1 MMAVNGIG
9 YGYYGNSYGI
19 NNISSLYRRQLQNA
33 ARINRSSAVSRS
45 NVTRYLDQ
53 SSGNFLKEY
62 NSDMS
67 SLMTSANNLR
77 AGNAAG
83 VWNKTAV
90 TASEPSVLDIKQN
103 YRMNSTDSYE
113 VNVKQLATGQKNVS
127 AGMKASDLAAND
139 AAFSISGANGAVS
152 VDVKALGADGNL
164 KTNGQMLT
172 EIADVVNKSGIG
184 VKASI
189 STKDGVS
196 ELSFASEKTGAKNAF
211 EIQGDFA
218 KENGFDKVSEQAA
231 DAEYT
236 VAKNGR
242 AERTYTSAENKVD
255 LDYGRLGATLK
266 ATGKSTV
273 SIGADHDGVVSSV
286 KKLADQYNDTVKM
299 LRDNE
304 DRGYGVQ
311 RQLNNMLNTPISE
324 KSMAQVGITKDSDG
338 YLKVDES
345 KLRDSL
351 MTEPKQ
357 TKELLGGSF
366 SLAQGLFDDGR
377 QGLSQSGASLIQND
391 IQSAQQ
397 NSFNNIYNLM
407 GMYSRS
413 GAYTM
418 SNFFTLGNYINM
430 LV

>member
-1 MMAVNGIG
+1 MAVNGIG

-33 ARINRSSAVSRS
+33 SRVNRSSAVSRS
-45 NVTRYLDQ
+45 NVTRYLDK
-53 SSGNFLKEY
+53 SSSNFLKNY
-62 NSDMS
+62 NSNMS

-77 AGNAAG
+77 ASNSAG

-90 TASEPSVLDIKQN
+90 SSSEPSVLDIKQN
-103 YRMNSTDSYE
+103 YRLTSPDTYE
-113 VNVKQLATGQKNVS
+113 VNVKQLATGQTNVS
-127 AGMKASDLAAND
+127 KGLAAKELAASD
-139 AAFSISGANGAVS
+139 AAFSISGPNGSLA
-152 VDVKALGADGNL
+152 VDVKALDAEGNA

-196 ELSFASEKTGAKNAF
+196 EISFASEKTGKDNAF
-211 EIQGDFA
+211 QIEGDFA
-218 KENGFDKVSEQAA
+218 KENELDKVSEQAA

-236 VAKNGR
+236 VAKNGQ
-242 AERTYTSAENKVD
+242 AERTYTSAENKAD
-255 LDYGRLGATLK
+255 LDYGRMSATLK
-266 ATGKSTV
+266 SVGKSTV
-273 SIGADHDGVVSSV
+273 SIGADQDGIVSSV
-286 KKLADQYNDTVKM
+286 KNLAKQYNNTVNM
-299 LRDNE
+299 LNE
-304 DRGYGVQ
+304 NLDRGYGVQ

-324 KSMAQVGITKDSDG
+324 KSLNQVGISKDSDG
-338 YLKVDES
+338 YLKVDEE
-345 KLRDSL
+345 KLRNSL
-351 MTEPKQ
+351 KTDPKQ

-366 SLAQGLFDDGR
+366 SFAQGLFDDGR
-377 QGLSQSGASLIQND
+377 QGLSQSGSSLIQND
-391 IQSAQQ
+391 VQAAQQ
-397 NSFNNIYNLM
+397 NSYNNLFNLM

-418 SNFFTLGNYINM
+418 SNFYTIGNYINM

>member
-1 MMAVNGIG
+1 MAVNGIG
-9 YGYYGNSYGI
+9 YGYYGNAYGI

-33 ARINRSSAVSRS
+33 ARVNRSSAVSRS

-53 SSGNFLKEY
+53 SSGNFLKTY
-62 NSDMS
+62 NSNMS

-103 YRMNSTDSYE
+103 YRMNSADTYE

-139 AAFSISGANGAVS
+139 AAFSVSGAKGSVT
-152 VDVKALGADGNL
+152 VDVKALGEDGNM

-196 ELSFASEKTGAKNAF
+196 EISFESEKTGKDSAF
-211 EIQGDFA
+211 EIEGDFA

-236 VAKNGR
+236 VAKNGK
-242 AERTYTSAENKVD
+242 AERTYTSADNKVD

-286 KKLADQYNDTVKM
+286 KNLADQYNNTVKM
-299 LRDNE
+299 LRENE

-324 KSMAQVGITKDSDG
+324 KSMNQLGISKDSDG
-338 YLKVDES
+338 YLRINEDT
-345 KLRDSL
+345 LRNSL
-351 MTEPKQ
+351 KTEPKLA
-357 TKELLGGSF
+357 KELLGGSF

-391 IQSAQQ
+391 IQTSYQ
-397 NSFNNIYNLM
+397 NSYNNFFNLM

-418 SNFFTLGNYINM
+418 SNFFTIGNYINM

>member
-1 MMAVNGIG
+1 MAVNGIG

-33 ARINRSSAVSRS
+33 ARVNRSSAVSRS

-53 SSGNFLKEY
+53 GSGNFLKTY

-77 AGNAAG
+77 AGNSAG

-90 TASEPSVLDIKQN
+90 TASEPSVLDVKQN
-103 YRMNSTDSYE
+103 YRMNSADAYE

-127 AGMKASDLAAND
+127 KGMAAADAAVSD
-139 AAFSISGANGAVS
+139 AAFSISGPKGDFT
-152 VDVKALGADGNL
+152 VDVKALDANGNA

-196 ELSFASEKTGAKNAF
+196 EISFASEKTGKDSAF
-211 EIQGDFA
+211 KIEGDFA
-218 KENGFDKVSEQAA
+218 KENGFDEVSEQAV

-236 VAKNGR
+236 VAKNGQ
-242 AERTYTSAENKVD
+242 AERSYTSAENKVD

-266 ATGKSTV
+266 ATGKSNV

-286 KKLADQYNDTVKM
+286 KKLADQYNSTVDM
-299 LRDNE
+299 LKENV

-324 KSMAQVGITKDSDG
+324 KSMNQVGISKDSDG
-338 YLKVDES
+338 YLRVDED
-345 KLRDSL
+345 KLRESL
-351 MTEPKQ
+351 QTNPKQ
-357 TKELLGGSF
+357 AKELLGGSF

-391 IQSAQQ
+391 MQTAQQ
-397 NSFNNIYNLM
+397 NSFNNMFNLM

-418 SNFFTLGNYINM
+418 SNFYTIGNYINM